1 MDASSSAPLQ
11 PGTLLVAGVTLTD
24 GVFDGSV
31 VLLLDVDASGA
42 LGVVLNRFA
51 DLDLAHALPGWE
63 RLASYPHRL
72 HDGGP
77 VSREGAI
84 CLASPLHADEEPP
97 GWRRVF
103 ASVGLLHLQTPLE
116 LADGAFRDLRIFA
129 GYAGW
134 APGQLAD
141 EVARDLWFCLPGTYS
156 DVFDPDPEGLWR
168 RVLARQPGELRWLST
183 WTPTPEWN

>member
-1 MDASSSAPLQ
+1 MDAAAAPLE
-11 PGTLLVAGVTLTD
+11 PGTLLVAGVMLTD

-51 DLDLAHALPGWE
+51 DLELAHALPGWE

-77 VSREGAI
+77 VSQEGAI

-97 GWRRVF
+97 GWRTCWYSR
-103 ASVGLLHLQTPLE
+103 SSK
-116 LADGAFRDLRIFA
+116 LARSRLK
-129 GYAGW
+129 
-134 APGQLAD
+134 PVVL
-141 EVARDLWFCLPGTYS
+141 
-156 DVFDPDPEGLWR
+156 
-168 RVLARQPGELRWLST
+168 VLARLLDTTDMRVCCASSPVFATHSAWFIAWSLVRAHVAPSGWEMQSVCQRRP
-183 WTPTPEWN
+183 